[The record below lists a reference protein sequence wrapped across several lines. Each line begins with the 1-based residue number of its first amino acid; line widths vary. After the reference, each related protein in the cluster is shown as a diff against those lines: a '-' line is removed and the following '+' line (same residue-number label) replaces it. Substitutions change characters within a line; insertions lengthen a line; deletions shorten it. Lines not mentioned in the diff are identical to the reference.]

1 MDNGVPKIFNPIKW
15 IVIAIST
22 ALVVYF
28 GNKLTYERFVQL
40 FEESPIY
47 LIIYLITWGVFLLL
61 IYLYEKFIKSPVNK
75 TL

>member
-1 MDNGVPKIFNPIKW
+1 MDNGVTKIFKPIKW
-15 IVIAIST
+15 IVVAIII

-47 LIIYLITWGVFLLL
+47 LIIYLITWGLFLLL
-61 IYLYEKFIKSPVNK
+61 IYLYDKFIKSPDNI
-75 TL
+75 L